1 MLVDTSPTDEEWY
14 SRGGQRASPEEGRR
28 RQQARSGEGQL
39 HRALSDLREAAGRH
53 DVESLCAAYHLL
65 RGSANGGDVQSLHQ
79 IASQAL
85 GFDLRR
91 VIIDAYAS
99 RGCFMC
105 RRGFV
110 PCESCEGRGAL
121 DGGRKC
127 GQCGGLGGT
136 VCDFCGG
143 TGWVDR
149 ETIPGD
155 IRLAVVRR
163 QLDRVGEQMKQLAR
177 EARYQGRNAQALSSQ
192 ERNRLARAAIRL
204 RARIQDLARL
214 GLSQESET
222 RRRFLTAADGLI
234 KRLADMNTWT

>member
-1 MLVDTSPTDEEWY
+1 MLVDTSPTDEKWH
-14 SRGGQRASPEEGRR
+14 SRGGQRASHEKGGRQR
-28 RQQARSGEGQL
+28 RGQSDDGRL
-39 HRALSDLREAAGRH
+39 RRALSGLREAANRR

-65 RGSANGGDVQSLHQ
+65 RGSANGRDVQSLHQ
-79 IASQAL
+79 IASQTL

-110 PCESCEGRGAL
+110 PCEACEGRGAL

-127 GQCGGLGGT
+127 GQCGGLGGS

-149 ETIPGD
+149 ETIPAD
-155 IRLAVVRR
+155 IRVAVMQR
-163 QLDRVGEQMKQLAR
+163 QLARVGEQMKQLAR
-177 EARYQGRNAQALSSQ
+177 EARDQDRNPRALSSR
-192 ERNRLARAAIRL
+192 ERSRSARAAIRL
-204 RARIQDLARL
+204 RARVQDLARL
-214 GLSQESET
+214 GLPQESET
-222 RRRFLTAADGLI
+222 RRSFLAAADGLI
-234 KRLADMNTWT
+234 KRMADMNA